1 MSSKGIPRVTY
12 SHFILKILEPEK
24 QAWMKSS
31 WPKIRSAR
39 FSKITKFARR
49 KSADA
54 SRPALESGP
63 DEDTHR
69 AETNAVNG
77 HAGEE
82 PQHPGDYVARRLPG
96 IRGQHFAEG
105 KPGTEEDFQTPCR
118 RPVKKHG
125 EGEREAA
132 EAAGD
137 ESAMGETYVH
147 GPWKWTVGVNV

>member
-63 DEDTHR
+63 EHDPDR
-69 AETNAVNG
+69 AENQAVNG

-82 PQHPGDYVARRLPG
+82 PNHSKEDVARRLPG
-96 IRGQHFAEG
+96 VRGEELTEG
-105 KPGTEEDFQTPCR
+105 KPGTEQDVQNPRRGPLKEDGQ
-118 RPVKKHG
+118 
-125 EGEREAA
+125 GERGGTDAPR
-132 EAAGD
+132 D
-137 ESAMGETYVH
+137 EGTM
-147 GPWKWTVGVNV
+147 